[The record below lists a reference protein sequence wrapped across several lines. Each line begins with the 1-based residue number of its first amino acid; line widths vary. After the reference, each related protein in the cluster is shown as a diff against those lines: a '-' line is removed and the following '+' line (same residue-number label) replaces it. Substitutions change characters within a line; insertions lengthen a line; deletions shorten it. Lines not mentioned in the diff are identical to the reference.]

1 MTSFDCY
8 WHWLF
13 INLSIIFQDF
23 KQPVDADHSGW
34 SLDLLGVTV
43 LWLHVPPIRLA
54 SHSDS
59 NSPSTGT
66 ETADKWWELF
76 ADAWETREAIWWS
89 LLYFTCT
96 WSKTDSHYFEASVTN
111 ALRFP
116 SMWNHC
122 IPWSLSVGNCVIICW
137 QEFWNMCT
145 TDDGNWRPTGGNWVL
160 SKCRSTTSRIT
171 TIITWRNWSGVE

>member
-43 LWLHVPPIRLA
+43 LWLHVPPIRLG

-76 ADAWETREAIWWS
+76 ADAWETREAICWS
-89 LLYFTCT
+89 SLYFTCA
-96 WSKTDSHYFEASVTN
+96 WSKAGFSLFRSQCDQCSAFPIDVKSLYSVKFERGQ
-111 ALRFP
+111 LRHHLLTGVLEYVYNR
-116 SMWNHC
+116 W
-122 IPWSLSVGNCVIICW
+122 WELEADRGELSFEQV
-137 QEFWNMCT
+137 
-145 TDDGNWRPTGGNWVL
+145 
-160 SKCRSTTSRIT
+160 
-171 TIITWRNWSGVE
+171 

>member
-13 INLSIIFQDF
+13 IYLSIIS
-23 KQPVDADHSGW
+23 K
-34 SLDLLGVTV
+34 
-43 LWLHVPPIRLA
+43 I
-54 SHSDS
+54 S
-59 NSPSTGT
+59 NSLLMQITVGGRWICLAWRCYDSTCHRYASLPTPTATPPPLEPRLQTSDGNSSLTPGKREKPSGDPCSTSP
-66 ETADKWWELF
+66 ALDQRL
-76 ADAWETREAIWWS
+76 
-89 LLYFTCT
+89 
-96 WSKTDSHYFEASVTN
+96 DSHYFEASVTN
-111 ALRFP
+111 VLRFP

-122 IPWSLSVGNCVIICW
+122 IPCLSVGNCIIICW